1 MEFVDEQEKLLEP
14 LKYYKTEVAKNFLD
28 KLTDNFENLLRKSG
42 IDIEANKKSV
52 SDYNEISKVKVK
64 NEKKLKWAERFY
76 ILFFYIF
83 IFLMIYEIG
92 IIRTIKNLYDLNKN
106 IQDPI
111 LRALLIGIGAVV
123 LGILNFKY
131 IRGKKKQLNKSI
143 KEIETELVLKKEECY
158 SQVNPLLSLFE
169 SNTAN
174 KIVTEI
180 IPTLVLDKNFKIER
194 YADLVENFEMPT
206 KLQNNFSTKD
216 IISGEILGNPFI
228 IIKSLCN
235 RVIDQKYTGSLT
247 VSWEETYRDSNGE
260 RKTRTVSQT
269 LHASIIKPKQ
279 IFEDKIDL
287 IYGNDAA
294 EHLHFSREPKFI
306 HEFSEKKLAKYVKK
320 SEKELK
326 KKTENA
332 IKTGQTFL
340 EMGNSEFDV
349 LFGALNRDNEV
360 EFRVLFTPI
369 AQRNILEVLKDK
381 DFGDDFAFRKINKLN
396 NVSNQNDWI
405 LNIDK
410 SYYEDFSYEIIK
422 EKYYDI
428 NKRYLNNFY
437 RLFLP
442 ILAIPVYHQHKAQK
456 YIYQEKYNYNY
467 NPYTSEAAANL
478 LGAELFS
485 HEESNTPSILK
496 TKTLRVEGDADLI
509 EVISQSYK
517 AVERTEYVP
526 MRAGDGRVYNVP
538 VNWIDYVPLAAKGR
552 MELKKLDIEENE
564 FEKSLDQEFYKS
576 TENKRYI
583 YKNNIFAMFTSKEE
597 LDCNKIL
604 KNIIKK

>member
-64 NEKKLKWAERFY
+64 NEKKIKWAERFY

-83 IFLMIYEIG
+83 IFLIIYEIG

>member
-14 LKYYKTEVAKNFLD
+14 LKYYKIEVAKNFLD

>member
-83 IFLMIYEIG
+83 IFLIIYEIG

-496 TKTLRVEGDADLI
+496 TKTLRVERDADLI

>member
-428 NKRYLNNFY
+428 NKRYLNNVY

>member
-83 IFLMIYEIG
+83 IFLIIYEIG

-306 HEFSEKKLAKYVKK
+306 HEFSEKKLAKYVEK

>member
-83 IFLMIYEIG
+83 IFLIIYEID

-269 LHASIIKPKQ
+269 LHTSIIKPKQ

>member
-83 IFLMIYEIG
+83 IFLIIYEID

>member
-64 NEKKLKWAERFY
+64 NEKKLKWAEIFY

-83 IFLMIYEIG
+83 IFLIIYEIG

>member
-83 IFLMIYEIG
+83 IFLIIYEIG

-143 KEIETELVLKKEECY
+143 KEIETELILKKEECY

>member
-83 IFLMIYEIG
+83 IFLIIYEIG

-287 IYGNDAA
+287 IYGNDAT

-478 LGAELFS
+478 LGAEIFS

>member
-83 IFLMIYEIG
+83 IFLIIYEIG

-478 LGAELFS
+478 LGAEIFS

>member
-83 IFLMIYEIG
+83 IFLIIYEID

-526 MRAGDGRVYNVP
+526 MRVGDGRVYNVP

>member
-83 IFLMIYEIG
+83 IFLIIYEIG

-526 MRAGDGRVYNVP
+526 MRAGDGKVYNVP

>member
-83 IFLMIYEIG
+83 IFLIIYEIG

-564 FEKSLDQEFYKS
+564 FEKSLGQEFYKS

>member
-83 IFLMIYEIG
+83 IFLIIYEID

-131 IRGKKKQLNKSI
+131 TRGKKKQLNKSI

>member
-83 IFLMIYEIG
+83 IFLIIYEIG

>member
-83 IFLMIYEIG
+83 IFLIIYEIG

-143 KEIETELVLKKEECY
+143 KEIETELALKKEECY

>member
-83 IFLMIYEIG
+83 IFLIIYEIG

-369 AQRNILEVLKDK
+369 AQRNILEILKDK

-538 VNWIDYVPLAAKGR
+538 VNWIDYVPLVAKGR

>member
-52 SDYNEISKVKVK
+52 RDYNEISKVKVK
-64 NEKKLKWAERFY
+64 YEKKLKWAERFY

-83 IFLMIYEIG
+83 IFLIIYEIG

>member
-1 MEFVDEQEKLLEP
+1 MEFIDEQEKLLEP
-14 LKYYKTEVAKNFLD
+14 LKYYKTEVAKIFLE

-42 IDIEANKKSV
+42 IDIETNKKSV
-52 SDYNEISKVKVK
+52 NDYNEMSKGKVK
-64 NEKKLKWAERFY
+64 NEKKLEWIEMLY

-83 IFLMIYEIG
+83 IFLIIYEIS
-92 IIRTIKNLYDLNKN
+92 IIVTIKRLYNLNKN
-106 IQDPI
+106 IQDPV
-111 LRALLIGIGAVV
+111 LRALLIGIGVVV

-131 IRGKKKQLNKSI
+131 ISGKKKQLNKRI
-143 KEIETELVLKKEECY
+143 EEIEAELDLKKEECY
-158 SQVNPLLSLFE
+158 SQVDPLLSLFE
-169 SNTAN
+169 SNIAN
-174 KIVTEI
+174 KIVTET

-235 RVIDQKYTGSLT
+235 RVIDQEYTGSLT

-269 LHASIIKPKQ
+269 LHASIVKPKQ
-279 IFEDKIDL
+279 IFEDKINL

-294 EHLHFSREPKFI
+294 EHLHFSRKPKFI
-306 HEFSEKKLAKYVKK
+306 HELSEKKLNKYVKK
-320 SEKELK
+320 EEKELK
-326 KKTENA
+326 RKTENA
-332 IKTGQTFL
+332 IKAGQSFL

-369 AQRNILEVLKDK
+369 AQRNMLELLKDK
-381 DFGDDFAFRKINKLN
+381 DFGDDFEFRKINKLN
-396 NVSNQNDWI
+396 NISNQNDWI

-442 ILAIPVYHQHKAQK
+442 ILAIPVYHQHKAQR

-485 HEESNTPSILK
+485 HKESNTPSILK
-496 TKTLRVEGDADLI
+496 TKTLKVEGDVDLI

-517 AVERTEYVP
+517 TVERTEYIP
-526 MRAGDGRVYNVP
+526 MRAGNGRVYNVP
-538 VNWIDYVPLAAKGR
+538 VNWIDYVPYAAKGR
-552 MELKKLDIEENE
+552 MELKKLDIGENE
-564 FEKSLDQEFYKS
+564 FEKLLDQEFYELI
-576 TENKRYI
+576 ENKRYI
-583 YKNNIFAMFTSKEE
+583 YKNSIFAMFTSKEE

>member
-83 IFLMIYEIG
+83 IFLIIYEID

-517 AVERTEYVP
+517 AVERTEYVS

>member
-1 MEFVDEQEKLLEP
+1 M
-14 LKYYKTEVAKNFLD
+14 
-28 KLTDNFENLLRKSG
+28 
-42 IDIEANKKSV
+42 
-52 SDYNEISKVKVK
+52 
-64 NEKKLKWAERFY
+64 
-76 ILFFYIF
+76 
-83 IFLMIYEIG
+83 
-92 IIRTIKNLYDLNKN
+92 
-106 IQDPI
+106 
-111 LRALLIGIGAVV
+111 
-123 LGILNFKY
+123 
-131 IRGKKKQLNKSI
+131 GKK
-143 KEIETELVLKKEECY
+143 
-158 SQVNPLLSLFE
+158 
-169 SNTAN
+169 
-174 KIVTEI
+174 
-180 IPTLVLDKNFKIER
+180 
-194 YADLVENFEMPT
+194 
-206 KLQNNFSTKD
+206 
-216 IISGEILGNPFI
+216 
-228 IIKSLCN
+228 
-235 RVIDQKYTGSLT
+235 
-247 VSWEETYRDSNGE
+247 
-260 RKTRTVSQT
+260 KTRTVSQT